1 MKGLPTSNT
10 IFADASGLSRENKV
24 TTKLIAL
31 FLDKMRYSKDF
42 KTYQSSLSVLGVR
55 GTLANRLKD
64 SDLSGKFFG
73 KTGTLSNVY
82 ALSGYLYKNKEPIIV
97 SIIQNSENIDK
108 NKTFYL
114 LNEIYKLEKCN

>member
-1 MKGLPTSNT
+1 MT
-10 IFADASGLSRENKV
+10 
-24 TTKLIAL
+24 
-31 FLDKMRYSKDF
+31 YSKDF

-64 SDLSGKFFG
+64 SNLSGKFFG

-82 ALSGYLYKNKEPIIV
+82 ALSGYLYKDKEPIII

-108 NKTFYL
+108 NKAFYL
-114 LNEIYKLEKCN
+114 LSEIYKLEKCN